1 MNSLCARCRHMATCL
16 VPTELDTSAEI
27 EALEESLEELRD
39 MQEEEVN
46 SVFIPE
52 DVVFDVIV
60 VECADFEEES
70 FH

>member
-1 MNSLCARCRHMATCL
+1 MATCL

-27 EALEESLEELRD
+27 EALEESLEELRE
-39 MQEEEVN
+39 MQEEEAN

>member
-1 MNSLCARCRHMATCL
+1 MSSCL
-16 VPTELDTSAEI
+16 VPAELDTSAEMESLD
-27 EALEESLEELRD
+27 EALEELRE
-39 MQEEEVN
+39 MQEEDGSD

-60 VECADFEEES
+60 SECADFEEES